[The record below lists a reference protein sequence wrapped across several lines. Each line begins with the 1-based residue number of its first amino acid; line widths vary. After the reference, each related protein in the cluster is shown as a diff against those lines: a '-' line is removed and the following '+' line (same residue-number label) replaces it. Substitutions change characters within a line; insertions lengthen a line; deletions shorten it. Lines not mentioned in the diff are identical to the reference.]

1 VRSRRHGAAELLLD
15 DNPIGR
21 AVVFRQ
27 ARERVQKRTRGHYPA
42 PLAALDVVQAG
53 YAHGI
58 EAGLREE
65 ARRFGELMV
74 GDVSRQLVGLFF
86 ATTALRKDPGVEPP
100 VPPNDVQRVAV
111 VGAGFMG
118 SGIAALAAQQ
128 GTPVRLKDADAGRVG
143 AGLAAARAI
152 FDERLRRRR
161 VTRAQ
166 FDDLLALVGGTVDYS
181 GFRNVDLV
189 IEAVFEELSL
199 KRRVID
205 EIEQAA
211 PDAIVASNTS
221 TIPIEDL
228 SIEAARPERIVGM
241 HFFSPVHRMPLL
253 EVVVGPRTAPET
265 TATAVAY
272 GKRLGKTVIVVEDGP
287 GFYVNRILTPY
298 VNEAGRL
305 LDDGVA
311 IEAID
316 QALVG
321 FGFPVGPITL
331 VDEVGLDIAGK
342 SGRIMADAFGDRMQ
356 PAQSLRRVL
365 DSGRLGRKG
374 KRGFYAYD
382 AAGKKGG
389 VDRSVYAL
397 LPTGERR
404 TTLASDEIV
413 RRTVL
418 PMLDEAVRCLEDGV
432 LRSPRDG
439 DVGAVF
445 GIGFPPFRGGPFR
458 YIDTMGPGTVVRALD
473 ELAARHA
480 GRFVA
485 CDTLRLMAQ
494 NSARFY

>member
-1 VRSRRHGAAELLLD
+1 VLVHPAILRDVAVRRARSLADEEARGRPRNAVRSRRHGAAALLLE

-181 GFRNVDLV
+181 GFRNDDLE
-189 IEAVFEELSL
+189 IEAVF
-199 KRRVID
+199 
-205 EIEQAA
+205 
-211 PDAIVASNTS
+211 
-221 TIPIEDL
+221 
-228 SIEAARPERIVGM
+228 
-241 HFFSPVHRMPLL
+241 
-253 EVVVGPRTAPET
+253 
-265 TATAVAY
+265 
-272 GKRLGKTVIVVEDGP
+272 
-287 GFYVNRILTPY
+287 
-298 VNEAGRL
+298 
-305 LDDGVA
+305 
-311 IEAID
+311 
-316 QALVG
+316 
-321 FGFPVGPITL
+321 
-331 VDEVGLDIAGK
+331 
-342 SGRIMADAFGDRMQ
+342 
-356 PAQSLRRVL
+356 
-365 DSGRLGRKG
+365 
-374 KRGFYAYD
+374 
-382 AAGKKGG
+382 
-389 VDRSVYAL
+389 
-397 LPTGERR
+397 
-404 TTLASDEIV
+404 
-413 RRTVL
+413 
-418 PMLDEAVRCLEDGV
+418 
-432 LRSPRDG
+432 
-439 DVGAVF
+439 
-445 GIGFPPFRGGPFR
+445 
-458 YIDTMGPGTVVRALD
+458 
-473 ELAARHA
+473 
-480 GRFVA
+480 
-485 CDTLRLMAQ
+485 
-494 NSARFY
+494 